1 MIGVEYHA
9 AMPNPSTN
17 TRLQRAV
24 GLSLALVFT
33 GALTM
38 LPLAAG
44 AQAPERAPPGDVDAG
59 AGGKGKKAAPDT
71 PKGGPEAG
79 QPGAPQQ
86 AKRPPAP
93 RAPQTAD
100 EKNKALADLYA
111 QLQTAEDEEAA
122 KRIAAS
128 IERLWTFSGSDTVNL
143 LIQRSSKAIKE
154 QKKELAQKLLD
165 TAVDLAP
172 DFTEAFSQ
180 RAYFHFTHNN
190 YDAAVGD
197 LRRVLALDP
206 YHYKALE
213 GLAQIWRETGNKR
226 GALRVMQQL
235 LEVHPFASGAKQIY
249 EDLKKEVDGQGI

>member
-1 MIGVEYHA
+1 MW
-9 AMPNPSTN
+9 
-17 TRLQRAV
+17 TRKTDSCLN
-24 GLSLALVFT
+24 GSGKLGLALLA
-33 GALTM
+33 GLALAL
-38 LPLAAG
+38 LPLTAG
-44 AQAPERAPPGDVDAG
+44 AQAPERSTPPGSPDAG
-59 AGGKGKKAAPDT
+59 AGGKGNKKAAPET
-71 PKGGPEAG
+71 PDKA
-79 QPGAPQQ
+79 QPDAPQQ

-93 RAPQTAD
+93 RPPQTAD

-128 IERLWTFSGSDTVNL
+128 IERLWTYSGSDTVNL
-143 LIQRSSKAIKE
+143 LIQRSGKAIKE

-165 TAVDLAP
+165 AAVDLAP

-180 RAYFHFTHNN
+180 RAYFHFTQNN

-206 YHYKALE
+206 SHYKALE
-213 GLAQIWRETGNKR
+213 GLAQIWRETGNKK

>member
-1 MIGVEYHA
+1 MWTPEIDA
-9 AMPNPSTN
+9 
-17 TRLQRAV
+17 RLKCA
-24 GLSLALVFT
+24 GMLALALLAGLALSL
-33 GALTM
+33 
-38 LPLAAG
+38 LPLKAS
-44 AQAPERAPPGDVDAG
+44 AQAPEHGPPPGEVDAG
-59 AGGKGKKAAPDT
+59 AGGKGNKKGAPEP
-71 PKGGPEAG
+71 PKSGPEAG

-111 QLQTAEDEEAA
+111 QLQAAEDEEAA

-128 IERLWTFSGSDTVNL
+128 IERLWTYSGSDTVNL
-143 LIQRSSKAIKE
+143 LIQRSNKAIKE

-165 TAVDLAP
+165 AAVELAP

-180 RAYFHFTHNN
+180 RAYFHFTQNN

-226 GALRVMQQL
+226 APSR
-235 LEVHPFASGAKQIY
+235 
-249 EDLKKEVDGQGI
+249 